1 MTTYIKDPHTTI
13 ITSLTGCGKAHF
25 VLDLIEE
32 EYKKH
37 FDYIIITCPTLR
49 WNKTCHVRN
58 WIKNDD
64 NVWLVESKKRLYQWI
79 EKLSQLLTRSET
91 LFIIDDIIT
100 DESIDKTRS
109 SLLEMTIS
117 GRHRDHY
124 LWLLKESYSAIQRNL
139 RRQSKAIFVWYPK
152 EKTDL

>member
-1 MTTYIKDPHTTI
+1 M
-13 ITSLTGCGKAHF
+13 
-25 VLDLIEE
+25 
-32 EYKKH
+32 
-37 FDYIIITCPTLR
+37 
-49 WNKTCHVRN
+49 
-58 WIKNDD
+58 
-64 NVWLVESKKRLYQWI
+64 ESKERLYQWI

-91 LFIIDDIIT
+91 LFIIDDIIA